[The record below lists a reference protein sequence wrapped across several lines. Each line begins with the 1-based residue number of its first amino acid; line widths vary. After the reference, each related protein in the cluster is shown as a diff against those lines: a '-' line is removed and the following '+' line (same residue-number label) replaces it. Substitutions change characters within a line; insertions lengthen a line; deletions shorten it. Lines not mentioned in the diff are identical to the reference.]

1 MQDSH
6 TPAQRTR
13 SALSGPT
20 PQADSTANGPR
31 QHDLHSYLPTSNHA
45 HQHAFGIQHAN
56 MASKP
61 TKESLIPAMMP
72 PAQKETF
79 GNLGPWAEPSWYSSL
94 ASPYYNE
101 SHKRLRN
108 ALRTYIDT
116 NIKPYMLEW
125 EEKGE
130 VPTSEQLKWART
142 GFAFGDVPAPY
153 RAPDV
158 PGPAGIPVGE
168 LDVFHLLISTDEAS
182 RMGGISVA
190 LGGGSVIGVPPIVAH
205 GTEEQKRKWLPGLFT
220 WETSFALGITEP
232 SGGVGIHVRTRE
244 TRELTLYSRTWPTS
258 RPPPPRRQMGSF
270 TSSMGT
276 RSGSPGCQPQRI

>member
-1 MQDSH
+1 MPCSEINVENNCVYSNYSSHDSFKLRQSDRHCPNRPRKLTRLRTCRGNTTLH
-6 TPAQRTR
+6 T
-13 SALSGPT
+13 
-20 PQADSTANGPR
+20 STS
-31 QHDLHSYLPTSNHA
+31 DHA
-45 HQHAFGIQHAN
+45 HQHASNTQHAI

-61 TKESLIPAMMP
+61 TKESLIPAVMP

-130 VPTSEQLKWART
+130 APTSERFKWART

-153 RAPDV
+153 RPAHI

-168 LDVFHLLISTDEAS
+168 LDVFHLLVSTDEAS
-182 RMGGISVA
+182 RIEGGVGVA

-220 WETSFALGITEP
+220 WETSFSLGITEP
-232 SGGVGIHVRTRE
+232 SGGVGICLRT
-244 TRELTLYSRTWPTS
+244 
-258 RPPPPRRQMGSF
+258 
-270 TSSMGT
+270 
-276 RSGSPGCQPQRI
+276 CQTP